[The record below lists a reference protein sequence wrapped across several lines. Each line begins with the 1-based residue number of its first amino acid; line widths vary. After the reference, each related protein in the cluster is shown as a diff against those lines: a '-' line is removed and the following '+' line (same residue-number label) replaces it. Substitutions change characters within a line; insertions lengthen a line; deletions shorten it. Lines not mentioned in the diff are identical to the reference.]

1 MSDEENSSSQSSE
14 AGPGGTGVVTEKE
27 ARQWGM
33 FAHLSAF
40 AGFVIPFGNII
51 GPLIIWQMKKDLPFV
66 DEQGKEALNFQI
78 TVSISVFVCMILTLV
93 LIGLLLLPLVVIGSF
108 VFTIIAAL
116 NANNGEN
123 YRYPIAIRLIK

>member
-1 MSDEENSSSQSSE
+1 MSDEENSSSPSSE
-14 AGPGGTGVVTEKE
+14 AGPGGTGVVTEKNTH
-27 ARQWGM
+27 QWGM

-40 AGFVIPFGNII
+40 AGYFIPFGNII
-51 GPLIIWQMKKDLPFV
+51 GPLIVWQMKKDLPFV

-78 TVSISVFVCMILTLV
+78 TVSIAAFVSAILMFV
-93 LIGLLLLPLVVIGSF
+93 LIGFLLLSLVVIGSF